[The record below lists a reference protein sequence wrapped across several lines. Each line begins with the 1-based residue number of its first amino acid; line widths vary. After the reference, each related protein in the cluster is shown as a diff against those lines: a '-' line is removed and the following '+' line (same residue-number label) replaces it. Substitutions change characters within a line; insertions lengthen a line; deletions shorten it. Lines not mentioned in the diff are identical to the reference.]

1 MFGATIQCRGIVNDM
16 SGNIRVQSP
25 SVVDLQNAV
34 ATDWSR
40 KQLEI
45 PPGDTA
51 ATHRQICDY
60 LKSCQF
66 SPPTAV
72 RSSIVGA
79 VCPERALR
87 SIRFR
92 EIIAREM
99 LSRFT
104 AEFFQLSP
112 EIRAERLNG
121 LAKHV
126 ADFPQL
132 KWRLNR
138 LRTGV
143 SIRGSVPSGL
153 DEPSR
158 LASSI
163 ADVFV
168 MSPEAA
174 ARAGRSETIDCLSGK
189 SVVQKKQKALSAAA
203 QSFSMWTA
211 LQPPCG
217 LTLLQRLDRMAARPK
232 HLRPAGDYAKI
243 GILVVVILLAFTR
256 IVMTRP
262 AGGVRSSSSPAYQY
276 QPPSS
281 TGMVFQPK
289 QGTPDEQSRE
299 ALAMLFGEDKLREF
313 RAAKK
318 RHEDARKRLEE
329 AERRRSQPRLRPN
342 SSAARKF
349 LEKRQ
354 NASAKPPFPDGD
366 LQDYWNEQKART
378 DRVLNGNPYR
388 SNQEAQQGAA
398 DVDTLIPKSGV
409 PEAKDPAQEVDDFLD
424 ALENPQRG
432 AAQP

>member
-1 MFGATIQCRGIVNDM
+1 M
-16 SGNIRVQSP
+16 SENIRVQSP

-45 PPGDTA
+45 APGDTA

-66 SPPTAV
+66 SPPAAV
-72 RSSIVGA
+72 KSAIVGA

-87 SIRFR
+87 SIGFR

-104 AEFFQLSP
+104 AEFFQLAP
-112 EIRAERLNG
+112 EVRDERFNA

-126 ADFPQL
+126 AEFPQL

-138 LRTGV
+138 LRPGV
-143 SIRGSVPSGL
+143 SIRGSVPAGL

-174 ARAGRSETIDCLSGK
+174 TRAGRSETIDCLAGK
-189 SVVQKKQKALSAAA
+189 SVVQKKEQKALSAAA

-217 LTLLQRLDRMAARPK
+217 LTLLQRLDRMTARPK

-276 QPPSS
+276 QPPAS

-299 ALAMLFGEDKLREF
+299 ALALLFGEDKLREF

-329 AERRRSQPRLRPN
+329 AERRRPQRRLKPNNSDAGKSLEKWKN
-342 SSAARKF
+342 SSG
-349 LEKRQ
+349 
-354 NASAKPPFPDGD
+354 KPPFPDGD
-366 LQDYWNEQKART
+366 LQDYWNEQRART

-388 SNQEAQQGAA
+388 SNPEAQQGAA
-398 DVDTLIPKSGV
+398 DVDTLVPKSGV